1 MKLDL
6 KKIFTAWVTSLKPT
20 DKEKEL
26 AEKRLEICNSCPS
39 KIEKF
44 KNQEWSFRCGECGC
58 PIKRKIFTM
67 ENDACPLNKWLEVE
81 KDYFKSKTQKSII

>member
-20 DKEKEL
+20 DKQKEL

-39 KIEKF
+39 KIETF
-44 KNQEWSFRCGECGC
+44 KDHEWSFRCGECGC
-58 PIKRKIFTM
+58 PINRKIFTM

>member
-39 KIEKF
+39 KIETF
-44 KNQEWSFRCGECGC
+44 KNHEWSFRCGECGC